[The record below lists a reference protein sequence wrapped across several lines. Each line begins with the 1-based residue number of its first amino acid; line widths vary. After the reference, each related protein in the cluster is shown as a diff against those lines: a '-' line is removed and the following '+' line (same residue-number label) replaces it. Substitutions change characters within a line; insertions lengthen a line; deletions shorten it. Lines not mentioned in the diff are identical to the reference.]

1 MCRHSAGRCI
11 LVEFAAIVFISRF
24 GSDEQL
30 APRFVGMVVGWG
42 ACHVLVAT
50 SYYKQVSVLYALDEH
65 HTVVAQLLVQQVDEL
80 LAVVGSKVSA
90 VVVLYLAVGN
100 ADDVAAQGE
109 VVGPHV
115 VAY

>member
-1 MCRHSAGRCI
+1 
-11 LVEFAAIVFISRF
+11 
-24 GSDEQL
+24 
-30 APRFVGMVVGWG
+30 MVVGWG

-109 VVGPHV
+109 VVGSHV
-115 VAY
+115 VAYRSGFQWSATFIYLVHVIAKYGGISHLAAR